1 MLSGILGLILLGVPP
16 LPAGGASP
24 PVRPGDRLLA
34 LPDALGASTRVT
46 PGRPVAPPPAPRTAY
61 KLRALLEDDDEVSA
75 RHPRAEASA
84 AAAPA
89 APQPPAALHGK
100 LWSAAVVSGSAP
112 TSLIYTFCTL
122 LI

>member
-1 MLSGILGLILLGVPP
+1 MLSGILTLILLGVPT
-16 LPAGGASP
+16 PASGTSQPA
-24 PVRPGDRLLA
+24 RPGDRLLVPA
-34 LPDALGASTRVT
+34 AVGAPAWVT
-46 PGRPVAPPPAPRTAY
+46 PGRPVAPPKAPRTAY

-84 AAAPA
+84 ATAPA

-100 LWSAAVVSGSAP
+100 LRSAAVVSGSSP